1 MKKDNQGALW
11 WTDLRSNS
19 DRNENEK
26 LASTVKTESAE
37 EKTREILDSYRRMME
52 KNTELMQLLMSS
64 FKAQAEKL
72 DKLLIV

>member
-52 KNTELMQLLMSS
+52 KNTELMRLLMSS

>member
-1 MKKDNQGALW
+1 MKTDNQGALW

-26 LASTVKTESAE
+26 LASAAKTELDE
-37 EKTREILDSYRRMME
+37 KKTREVLDSYRRMMD
-52 KNTELMQLLMSS
+52 KNTELMRLLMSS